1 MTAEIIPFPQP
12 EEPPTVTSVWFV
24 APTVYDL
31 IEQTTA
37 DLERALDRRFTA
49 DERCQVARIID
60 AACVNYIGTQEH
72 RNSTYWTEEGFA
84 G

>member
-12 EEPPTVTSVWFV
+12 PTVWYK

-37 DLERALDRRFTA
+37 ELERALDRRFTA
-49 DERCQVARIID
+49 DERCQVARIIEM
-60 AACVNYIGTQEH
+60 ACFDYFGTREC
-72 RNSTYWTEEGFA
+72 RNSTRWNEEFA
-84 G
+84 R

>member
-1 MTAEIIPFPQP
+1 VTAEIIPFPQP
-12 EEPPTVTSVWFV
+12 EEPPSVTSVWYV

-49 DERCQVARIID
+49 DERYQVARIID
-60 AACVNYIGTQEH
+60 AACVNYLGTKEH
-72 RNSTYWTEEGFA
+72 RNSTHWIDEGFA